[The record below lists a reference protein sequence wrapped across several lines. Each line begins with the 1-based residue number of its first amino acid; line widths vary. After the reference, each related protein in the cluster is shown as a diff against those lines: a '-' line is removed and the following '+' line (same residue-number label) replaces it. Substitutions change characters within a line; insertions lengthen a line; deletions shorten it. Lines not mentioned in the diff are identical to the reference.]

1 MTEQV
6 KSPEE
11 LFAEFR
17 DRMHAYFNMHADI
30 LIGAD
35 DLLTKGEWDNFQQ
48 HYYSLSQEVLAEIV
62 MSQHIKVNEM
72 FDVIK
77 QRTDFAMDVLR
88 DISNCKDFV
97 AFDDLRKKARTILLA
112 QDMVDRGE
120 DPAKVKAMMKEQ
132 TANLQTSNI
141 IIQ

>member
-17 DRMHAYFNMHADI
+17 QAMHDLFNKHAGVMI
-30 LIGAD
+30 AAD
-35 DLLTKGEWDNFQQ
+35 DLLVKAEWEQFKT
-48 HYYSLSQEVLAEIV
+48 HYANLPQEVLAEIV
-62 MSQHIKVNEM
+62 QAQHIKTNEM
-72 FDVIK
+72 YDVIK

-97 AFDDLRKKARTILLA
+97 AFDDLRKKARSILLA

-120 DPAKVKAMMKEQ
+120 DPDKVKAMMKEQ
-132 TANLQTSNI
+132 SQGQSTSNI
-141 IIQ
+141 IVQ

>member
-1 MTEQV
+1 MTEQA

-11 LFAEFR
+11 LFAEFQK
-17 DRMHAYFNMHADI
+17 NMHELFNKHAGVMIAADE
-30 LIGAD
+30 
-35 DLLTKGEWDNFQQ
+35 LLVKAEWEQFKT
-48 HYYSLSQEVLAEIV
+48 HYANLSQELLAEIV
-62 MSQHIKVNEM
+62 QAQHVKANEM
-72 FDVIK
+72 YDVIK

-88 DISNCKDFV
+88 DISNCKDFM
-97 AFDDLRKKARTILLA
+97 AFDDLRKKARSILLA

-120 DPAKVKAMMKEQ
+120 DPEKVKAMMKEQ